1 MHSGMP
7 SHTAGTRRNS
17 SLSSLVPRRKRW
29 GMVMLLVQTA
39 LALIPTP
46 PAVSQLRP
54 QASGASLSF
63 GAAVNVVASNGAAR
77 IHDRRPVHIFHGSRP
92 LTATSS
98 TRCRAAR
105 MMSADEDE
113 APDASGRFGFQW
125 LLKTCTFVT
134 LWWAL
139 WSLYD
144 LYLTPYSPA
153 PELVILAAFAGYSWS
168 EERRPSTIRSVSADA
183 KATWG
188 PCNEEGCEMED
199 ILK

>member
-1 MHSGMP
+1 M
-7 SHTAGTRRNS
+7 
-17 SLSSLVPRRKRW
+17 LV
-29 GMVMLLVQTA
+29 LLARTA
-39 LALIPTP
+39 LALVPATP
-46 PAVSQLRP
+46 VACQVGP

-63 GAAVNVVASNGAAR
+63 GAAVNLVASNGAAR
-77 IHDRRPVHIFHGSRP
+77 IHDRRPVH
-92 LTATSS
+92 
-98 TRCRAAR
+98 RCRAAR
-105 MMSADEDE
+105 MMSADDDE
-113 APDASGRFGFQW
+113 APDARGRFGFQW

-153 PELVILAAFAGYSWS
+153 PELLILAAFAGYSWS

-188 PCNEEGCEMED
+188 PCNEEGCSVED
-199 ILK
+199 T